1 MKNESEKN
9 MISIPSEYVLQKKLV
24 EVDAEKKRLEAL
36 IDVARLFRSI
46 YDERNS
52 LLDLV
57 EKFHNKKETN

>member
-1 MKNESEKN
+1 MKSESEKN
-9 MISIPSEYVLQKKLV
+9 MISIPSEYVLQKRLV

-36 IDVARLFRSI
+36 IEVARLFRLI

>member
-9 MISIPSEYVLQKKLV
+9 MISIPSEYVLQKRLV

-36 IDVARLFRSI
+36 IEVARLFRLI